1 MPSITLAEAQAIQN
15 METQHRSLI
24 NMLGTLYDYLRFVN
38 EHPSYS
44 EQEEARSVAR
54 RALELMEASIRDE
67 G

>member
-1 MPSITLAEAQAIQN
+1 MPNITLAEAQAVQN

-24 NMLGTLYDYLRFVN
+24 GMLGTLYDYLRFVN

-44 EQEEARSVAR
+44 EHEEARSVAR

>member
-1 MPSITLAEAQAIQN
+1 
-15 METQHRSLI
+15 
-24 NMLGTLYDYLRFVN
+24 MLGTLYDYLRFVN